1 MNLSAFYELRERLR
15 TAAIAGTALMG
26 DDFRLRRAVEQLAPL
41 EQASPIFAKI
51 GQLTRNA
58 LAPDCPDPAG
68 ALLDALSLTDAVLC
82 TQGAVSVSQPL
93 TPLETKGWGK
103 AVTMA
108 PYSLL
113 SPLQGALENPAS
125 GTYGIVVNAHE
136 THPELF
142 QDYRIKAA
150 LVKTLGA
157 SYGSL
162 ANEAADWIA
171 EDGEA
176 AIPLLKQDFNPAG
189 KREMARRVQVIDRIA
204 GGQENDFYLE
214 QIPKAS
220 KEVRPALIYALR
232 HKEENTEK
240 LMELVQ
246 TEKGDSK
253 TQALWLLTG
262 KDDPEVWAFLGDRFK
277 KKPEQLLPHLAH
289 ASSKESGQILAQQ
302 FLEFLEP
309 FEQDHSLK
317 LEKQS
322 SERLKKLLE
331 ALRGQGKD
339 CPEIRTLYH
348 RAARFGTRMDYPK
361 NLNEFRHVTPMSQ
374 ALPLALMYGVATAPS
389 LESLAKELYQ
399 TYGGAYAGPLFVSML
414 LTQPADKVYE
424 AFESVIA
431 SNGKSD
437 GASEMLQNVFS
448 SMQWDAAQERTMIR
462 LMGSEPVYGTGISLF
477 PIKKPLDCRWYDLLM
492 KKRWDRF
499 LTYMIPQNNRPVCEK
514 LGAHFYHVALLS
526 IDVEGLYQAMKICGW
541 QDCKG
546 LLSQWAK
553 RKTRVSSWELMRHFS
568 NLPGKEA
575 DRVAELEQTLKL
587 LEKGHV
593 KLYSG
598 SLDALRTQL
607 EELKIKL
614 QRNGEL

>member
-41 EQASPIFAKI
+41 EQASPVFAKI
-51 GQLTRNA
+51 GQLARNA

-68 ALLDALSLTDAVLC
+68 TLLDALSLTDAVLC

-93 TPLETKGWGK
+93 APLETKGWGK

-113 SPLQGALENPAS
+113 NPLMGALDSPAS
-125 GTYGIVVNAHE
+125 GAYNIVVNAHE
-136 THPELF
+136 AHPELF

-150 LVKTLGA
+150 LVKALGA
-157 SYGSL
+157 SYASL

-176 AIPLLKQDFNPAG
+176 AIPLLKQDFDPAG
-189 KREMARRVQVIDRIA
+189 KREMARRVQIIDRIA
-204 GGQENDFYLE
+204 GGKENDFYLE

-232 HKEENTEK
+232 HKEENTPK

-253 TQALWLLTG
+253 SQALWLLTG
-262 KDDPEVWAFLGDRFK
+262 KDDPEIWDFLENRFK
-277 KKPEQLLPHLAH
+277 KKPEQILPYLAH
-289 ASSKESGQILAQQ
+289 AVSQASGRMLAQQ
-302 FLEFLEP
+302 FSQFLEP

-317 LEKQS
+317 LDKQS
-322 SERLKKLLE
+322 SDHLKKLLE
-331 ALRGQGKD
+331 ALRGEGKD
-339 CPEIRTLYH
+339 CPEIRALYH
-348 RAARFGTRMDYPK
+348 RAARFGTRLDYPK
-361 NLNEFRHVTPMSQ
+361 NLTEFRHVTPMSQ

-389 LESLAKELYQ
+389 LASLAKELYQ

-424 AFESVIA
+424 TFESVIA

-437 GASEMLQNVFS
+437 GAPEMIQNVLM

-462 LMGSEPVYGTGISLF
+462 LLGSEPVYGTGISLF
-477 PIKKPLDCRWYDLLM
+477 PIKKPLDFRWYDLLM
-492 KKRWDRF
+492 KKRWDRV
-499 LTYMIPQNNRPVCEK
+499 LTYIIPENNRPVCEK
-514 LGAHFYHVALLS
+514 LGSYFYHAALLS
-526 IDVEGLYQAMKICGW
+526 TDVEGMYQAMKTCGW
-541 QDCKG
+541 NECKG

-553 RKTRVSSWELMRHFS
+553 RKTRISSWELMRHFS
-568 NLPGKEA
+568 LLPGKDA
-575 DRVAELEQTLKL
+575 DRIAELEQTLKL
-587 LEKGHV
+587 LEKGNV

-598 SLDALRTQL
+598 SLDALRTQM
-607 EELKIKL
+607 EEFKIKL